1 MNADQGEFLVDA
13 GRNWADQEVP
23 AMFHEANL
31 SGASFLDLDLK
42 GYTFAQVTQS
52 DAVLHSSLADFTK
65 TGQNQTAS
73 EFQAFTKRL
82 RACVHGSEYT
92 EQGTVSSRRSIW
104 CGRHGRSHRRRW
116 EFFACRFVF
125 CWRRGVEALDD
136 LRPLFSLYFLQELAR
151 GARGH
156 VHS

>member
-42 GYTFAQVTQS
+42 GYTFVQVTQS

-82 RACVHGSEYT
+82 RACVH
-92 EQGTVSSRRSIW
+92 
-104 CGRHGRSHRRRW
+104 
-116 EFFACRFVF
+116 A
-125 CWRRGVEALDD
+125 
-136 LRPLFSLYFLQELAR
+136 LRPMESYAD
-151 GARGH
+151 
-156 VHS
+156 